1 MSYML
6 FNCLINIAV
15 GIAYNIGLSGHAS
28 CELTW
33 ISTDSEHAFRQNK
46 IAHPNEMANWHEHS
60 VTYRI
65 NEHGFRGDMLPGS
78 AMFLGCSHTFCTGL
92 PENAAWP
99 WIVSAELGLPCT
111 NLGVNGGSNDT
122 AFRLAHHWV
131 PKLRP
136 KILFWLQTYKERL
149 EILAYDD
156 IHNYSTQNESPFGSP
171 TDKDVFYQNWIST
184 DENFF
189 LNFEKNLRGIQ
200 SICDEVSV
208 PLVRLDVDDDLQ
220 YLDKA
225 RDLSHHGV
233 LSNRAFAAIVLS
245 KINQ

>member
-1 MSYML
+1 MS
-6 FNCLINIAV
+6 
-15 GIAYNIGLSGHAS
+15 IAYNIGLTGDAS

-33 ISTDSEHAFRQNK
+33 VSTDSEHAFRQNK
-46 IAHPNEMANWHEHS
+46 INYPSEMANWYEHS

-92 PENAAWP
+92 PESAAWP
-99 WIVSAELGLPCT
+99 WIVSAELGLPCA

-136 KILFWLQTYKERL
+136 KILFWLHTYKERL
-149 EILAYDD
+149 EVLGHDD
-156 IHNYSTQNESPFGSP
+156 IYNYSPMNDE
-171 TDKDVFYQNWIST
+171 DVFYLNWIAIN
-184 DENFF
+184 ENIM

-200 SICDEVSV
+200 SICDEMSV
-208 PLVRLDVDDDLQ
+208 PLVLLDVEYDLQ

-225 RDLSHHGV
+225 RDLSHCGV
-233 LSNRAFAAIVLS
+233 LSNQAFATVVLS

>member
-1 MSYML
+1 MRIP
-6 FNCLINIAV
+6 F
-15 GIAYNIGLSGHAS
+15 NIGLTGHANR
-28 CELTW
+28 ELRW
-33 ISTDSEHAFRQNK
+33 VSTDSEHEFWQNK
-46 IAHPNEMANWHEHS
+46 INHPDQMANWHEHS

-65 NEHGFRGDMLPGS
+65 NNYGFRGGDMLPAS

-92 PENAAWP
+92 PESAAWP
-99 WIVSAELGLPCT
+99 WIVSRELGLPCV

-122 AFRLAHHWV
+122 AFRLAYYWV

-136 KILFWLQTYKERL
+136 KVLFWLQTYKERL
-149 EILAYDD
+149 ELLAYDD
-156 IHNYSTQNESPFGSP
+156 IHNYSTQNESPIGSP
-171 TDKDVFYQNWIST
+171 TDKDVFYQNWISI

-220 YLDKA
+220 CLDKA
-225 RDLSHHGV
+225 RDLSHYGV
-233 LSNRAFAAIVLS
+233 LSSRDLALKVLS
-245 KINQ
+245 KINL